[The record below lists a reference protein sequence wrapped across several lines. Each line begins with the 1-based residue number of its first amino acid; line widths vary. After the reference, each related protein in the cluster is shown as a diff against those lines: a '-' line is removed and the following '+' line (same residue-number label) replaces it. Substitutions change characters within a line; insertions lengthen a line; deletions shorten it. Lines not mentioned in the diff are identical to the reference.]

1 MAQRTATSTNGN
13 RGASQASDSG
23 DAASSARLRD
33 SRWRKIL
40 RGLLLGMLLWLGW
53 ALSSLLPTMD
63 RVDVVIGEASA
74 RDIRAPHQVS
84 YVSEV
89 ETERARREAAAH
101 VPDVYVGPDME
112 LFADQVQL
120 LREAIRQIGEVRA
133 EHELA
138 DGEMPDSLPEL
149 AGVGLSH
156 ERWANILSLSDAS
169 WDLAA
174 RESER
179 VLSIIMRD
187 EIRTG
192 DLPRARRDVQRIKLG
207 ILTQEEGDAVSAL
220 VTDLIVINTFLDPER
235 TEELRDEARAGV
247 EPVMRVIREGE
258 SIVREGE
265 IVTESAYERLQVL
278 GLLEP
283 THDWRQT
290 VLELGFA
297 LLVVGVAM
305 LYVARVD
312 PLLIERP
319 RRQLLLVV
327 TLLIAGVSA
336 RILLPG
342 QNLSPYL
349 FPGAAAA
356 MLIVLFMNIHYATLI
371 AFVVSLAVGFSA
383 GGSLPLALYVL
394 LGSLV
399 GALALMRTEQLS
411 AFVPATGYVAIVN
424 IATLLV
430 MHAQIGTQD
439 IRGILELAGVGL
451 LNAVFSSSLCF
462 VAYTFTGRL
471 FGITT
476 SIQLMELAR
485 PTHPLFRQLLIKAPG
500 TYHHSILISNMAERA
515 AEAIGGDILLTRV
528 GSYYHD
534 IGKTLR
540 PHFYAENQS
549 EGENPL
555 DKLDPQTA
563 AEIIIGHAA
572 EGLELARRYRLP
584 DKVRAFIPEHH
595 GTTLVAYFYRK
606 AVQEAGDH
614 DVDEAAFR
622 YPGPKPQSKETAI
635 LMLADAVEAW
645 VRADRPTTEPELDR
659 VIRQVIND
667 RLIGGQLS
675 ETDLTLKDLDSI
687 RQAFGD
693 VLKGLYHPRI
703 QYPERTSTRTE
714 RVANG

>member
-1 MAQRTATSTNGN
+1 MTQRTASSTTGN

-23 DAASSARLRD
+23 NAADSTRLHE
-33 SRWRKIL
+33 SRWRKL
-40 RGLLLGMLLWLGW
+40 VRGLLLGMLLWLGW
-53 ALSSLLPTMD
+53 AFSSLLPSMD
-63 RVDVVIGEASA
+63 RADVVIGEAST
-74 RDIRAPHQVS
+74 RDIRAPYQIS

-89 ETERARREAAAH
+89 ETERSRREAAAH
-101 VPDVYVGPDME
+101 VPDVYVGPDSE
-112 LFADQVQL
+112 LAADQVQF
-120 LREAIRQIGEVRA
+120 LREIIRQISDVRDD
-133 EHELA
+133 HDPA
-138 DGEMPDSLPEL
+138 DGELPNFLPEL
-149 AGVGLSH
+149 AGIELSDREWVTMLGLSD
-156 ERWANILSLSDAS
+156 SS
-169 WDLAA
+169 WDLVA

-187 EIRTG
+187 EIRAG

-207 ILTQEEGDAVSAL
+207 ILTQQEGDAVSAL
-220 VTDLIVINTFLDPER
+220 VNDLIVINTFLDLER
-235 TEELRDEARAGV
+235 TEELRDEARAAV
-247 EPVMRVIREGE
+247 EPVVRVIRNGE

-265 IVTESAYERLQVL
+265 IITESAFERLQVL

-283 THDWRQT
+283 THDWRHIA
-290 VLELGFA
+290 LEMGFA
-297 LLVVGVAM
+297 LLVVGIAM

-327 TLLIAGVSA
+327 TLLVAGVSA
-336 RILLPG
+336 RLLLPG
-342 QNLSPYL
+342 QTLSPYL

-356 MLIVLFMNIHYATLI
+356 MLIALFMNIHYATLI
-371 AFVVSLAVGFSA
+371 GFAVSLAVGFSA
-383 GGSLPLALYVL
+383 GGSLHLALYVL

-411 AFVPATGYVAIVN
+411 AFVPATGYLALVN
-424 IATLLV
+424 MATLLV
-430 MHAQIGTQD
+430 LHTHFGARD
-439 IRGILELAGVGL
+439 IRVLLELAGIGL
-451 LNAVFSSSLCF
+451 LNAILSSSLCF

-515 AEAIGGDILLTRV
+515 AESIGGDILLTRV

-595 GTTLVAYFYRK
+595 GTTLVAYFYRM
-606 AVQEAGDH
+606 AVQEAGDQ

-645 VRADRPTTEPELDR
+645 VRADRPATEPELDR

-667 RLIGGQLS
+667 RLIGGQLN

-703 QYPERTSTRTE
+703 QYPERSSRRAE

>member
-33 SRWRKIL
+33 SRWRKLL

-133 EHELA
+133 DHELA
-138 DGEMPDSLPEL
+138 DGEVPDSLPEL

>member
-33 SRWRKIL
+33 SRWRKLL
-40 RGLLLGMLLWLGW
+40 RGLLLGLLLWLGW

-74 RDIRAPHQVS
+74 RDIRAPYQVS

-101 VPDVYVGPDME
+101 VPDVYVGPDMG
-112 LFADQVQL
+112 LVADQVQL

-703 QYPERTSTRTE
+703 QYPERTSTRKE

>member
-1 MAQRTATSTNGN
+1 
-13 RGASQASDSG
+13 
-23 DAASSARLRD
+23 
-33 SRWRKIL
+33 
-40 RGLLLGMLLWLGW
+40 
-53 ALSSLLPTMD
+53 
-63 RVDVVIGEASA
+63 
-74 RDIRAPHQVS
+74 
-84 YVSEV
+84 
-89 ETERARREAAAH
+89 
-101 VPDVYVGPDME
+101 
-112 LFADQVQL
+112 
-120 LREAIRQIGEVRA
+120 
-133 EHELA
+133 
-138 DGEMPDSLPEL
+138 
-149 AGVGLSH
+149 
-156 ERWANILSLSDAS
+156 
-169 WDLAA
+169 
-174 RESER
+174 
-179 VLSIIMRD
+179 
-187 EIRTG
+187 
-192 DLPRARRDVQRIKLG
+192 
-207 ILTQEEGDAVSAL
+207 
-220 VTDLIVINTFLDPER
+220 
-235 TEELRDEARAGV
+235 
-247 EPVMRVIREGE
+247 
-258 SIVREGE
+258 
-265 IVTESAYERLQVL
+265 VL

-283 THDWRQT
+283 TQDWRQ
-290 VLELGFA
+290 VALELGFA
-297 LLVVGVAM
+297 LLVVGIAM

-312 PLLIERP
+312 PLLAERP

-327 TLLIAGVSA
+327 TLLIVGVSA

-356 MLIVLFMNIHYATLI
+356 MLIVLFMNIQYATLI
-371 AFVVSLAVGFSA
+371 AFAVSLAVGFSA
-383 GGSLPLALYVL
+383 GGSLQLVLYML
-394 LGSLV
+394 LGGLV
-399 GALALMRTEQLS
+399 GSLALMRTEQLS
-411 AFVPATGYVAIVN
+411 AFVPATGYLALVN
-424 IATLLV
+424 IATLLTIHV
-430 MHAQIGTQD
+430 NIGTRD
-439 IRGILELAGVGL
+439 IRGFLELAGIGL
-451 LNAVFSSSLCF
+451 LNAVFSTSLCF

-515 AEAIGGDILLTRV
+515 AEAIGADILLTRV

-555 DKLDPQTA
+555 DKLDPETA
-563 AEIIIGHAA
+563 AEIIISHAA

-595 GTTLVAYFYRK
+595 GTTLVAYFYRR
-606 AVQEAGDH
+606 ATQEAGDQ

-622 YPGPKPQSKETAI
+622 YPGPKPQSRETAI

-645 VRADRPTTEPELDR
+645 VRADRPATEPELDR

-667 RLIGGQLS
+667 RLISGQLD
-675 ETDLTLKDLDSI
+675 ETDLTLRDLDSI

-703 QYPERTSTRTE
+703 QYPERTSRRPE